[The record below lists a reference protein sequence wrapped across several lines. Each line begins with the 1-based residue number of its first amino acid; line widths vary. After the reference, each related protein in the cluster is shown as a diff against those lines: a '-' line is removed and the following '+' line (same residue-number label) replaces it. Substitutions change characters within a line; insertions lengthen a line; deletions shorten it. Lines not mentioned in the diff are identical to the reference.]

1 MDDSTRKKKIHR
13 GFPRRSASA
22 KFKVTCHKN
31 GSPDPGR
38 NLASVVLDLSE
49 AGARL
54 LVTAPL
60 EAGQE
65 VVLGVEGPAYQQP
78 LRRHGTVVWSYQVT
92 EGVHAVGVRLDERL
106 DGDDI
111 QQVTIP
117 PVRLDY

>member
-1 MDDSTRKKKIHR
+1 MDEPTRKTKIHR
-13 GFPRRSASA
+13 GFARRSASA

-31 GSPDPGR
+31 GSPDVGL

-60 EAGQE
+60 DVGQQ
-65 VVLGVEGPAYQQP
+65 VVLGLEGPSYQQP
-78 LRRHGTVVWSYQVT
+78 VRRHGTIVWSFQVT
-92 EGVHAVGVRLDERL
+92 KGAYAVGVRLDEHL
-106 DGDDI
+106 GGEDI